1 MLSAPLPAAD
11 GIRLVSMRGPSA
23 GGAGKSLMPLSRM
36 HWANLRAT
44 FCCSALRLWPVNP
57 GGSRSLHALLAC
69 LNAALLGSTDDPF
82 ATPSMVDSPEASGS
96 GNARTP
102 LARMHSANFTAFS
115 CVAAA
120 LLPPVSAGAFEQPAT
135 IAASMARAASGRS
148 VLLMVSSPAE
158 RAAVVD
164 DFGAQVVGLPWIE
177 RMARKAK
184 QPPAAAVEPVL
195 TPTTP

>member
-23 GGAGKSLMPLSRM
+23 GGSGKSLMPLSRM

-44 FCCSALRLWPVNP
+44 FCCSGLRLWPVNP

-82 ATPSMVDSPEASGS
+82 ATPSMVNAPDASGS

-102 LARMHSANFTAFS
+102 LARMHSANFTALPW
-115 CVAAA
+115 VAAV
-120 LLPPVSAGAFEQPAT
+120 LLPVPADPFPQPAT
-135 IAASMARAASGRS
+135 ITASMARVARGQS
-148 VLLMVSSPAE
+148 VLLMVSP
-158 RAAVVD
+158 
-164 DFGAQVVGLPWIE
+164 
-177 RMARKAK
+177 
-184 QPPAAAVEPVL
+184 
-195 TPTTP
+195 